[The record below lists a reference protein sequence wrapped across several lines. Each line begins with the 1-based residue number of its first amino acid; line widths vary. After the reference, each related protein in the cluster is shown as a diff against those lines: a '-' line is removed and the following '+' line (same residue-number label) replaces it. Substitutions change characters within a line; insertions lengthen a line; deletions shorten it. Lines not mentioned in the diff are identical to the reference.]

1 MESSVSDC
9 GSILTPVYAYVNP
22 PLVFIFT
29 GVNLTGMDIQIA
41 LDAVGG
47 RKAELARKL
56 GVSKPAV
63 SRWVKAGKLPAMR
76 VWQWKALQA
85 PTPTIAAD
93 STATPA

>member
-1 MESSVSDC
+1 MS
-9 GSILTPVYAYVNP
+9 TP
-22 PLVFIFT
+22 PLQLFSRP
-29 GVNLTGMDIQIA
+29 LTCALMDIQTA

-63 SRWVKAGKLPAMR
+63 SRWVKAGKLPEMR
-76 VWQWKALQA
+76 VWQWKALEA
-85 PTPTIAAD
+85 STPPITAD